1 MKPET
6 PNPRR
11 LRAALLA
18 LALAVA
24 PLGGLARDPGT
35 ATPAAGR
42 YQAVVVPQ
50 AARGSQSASLNA
62 KVLILDSRD
71 GHLWT
76 WSEGEALYGSDGR
89 PQFGTVLIYQGRIR
103 PGSRMG
109 EVIERFV
116 DK

>member
-6 PNPRR
+6 SNPRR
-11 LRAALLA
+11 LRTALPALILAA
-18 LALAVA
+18 V
-24 PLGGLARDPGT
+24 PLVGLAQDPGT
-35 ATPAAGR
+35 ATPSAGR

-50 AARGSQSASLNA
+50 AGRSAQSAALNA

-109 EVIERFV
+109 EVIEQFV